1 MNLSRDQ
8 HQLAAWINDLQ
19 ADIGKGNYERG
30 FHEEGDKLRHLVAAA
45 GGQDA
50 FILAALR
57 NYYMAK
63 VGLIIT
69 EAAEALEDLRCG
81 RPVNENYYTEN
92 GAEVVFSDDA
102 RGVPL
107 KPEGVPSEIADIVI
121 RCFDFADEAG
131 FSLIEVMLEKL
142 AYNDTRARLHGK
154 GL

>member
-1 MNLSRDQ
+1 MSLSRDQ
-8 HQLAAWINDLQ
+8 HQLAAWVNDLQ
-19 ADIGKGNYERG
+19 ADIGRGNTERG
-30 FHEEGDKLRHLVAAA
+30 FHEEGDDLRLSVSGYHPPALAK
-45 GGQDA
+45 
-50 FILAALR
+50 AALR

-63 VGLIIT
+63 LGLIIT

-81 RPVNENYYTEN
+81 RPVDDNYYTEN

-102 RGVPL
+102 RGTPL

-131 FSLIEVMLEKL
+131 FSLIEAMLEKL
-142 AYNDTRARLHGK
+142 AYNDIRARLHGK